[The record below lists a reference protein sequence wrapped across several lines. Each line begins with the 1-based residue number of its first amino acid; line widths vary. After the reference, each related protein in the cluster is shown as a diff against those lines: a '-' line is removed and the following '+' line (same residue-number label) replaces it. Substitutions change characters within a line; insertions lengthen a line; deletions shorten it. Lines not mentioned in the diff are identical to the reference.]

1 MGDHRLDLTVYPDF
15 DEPPTELT
23 TDGDKAEYLAR
34 ICGAWD
40 FGVFPT
46 EETFEMFAEPEW
58 RDIFDRF
65 PLLDSPAY
73 HTFRHLN
80 GWPKMPGGRVML
92 ADYERKEPGRVDP
105 CAHLW

>member
-1 MGDHRLDLTVYPDF
+1 MDIDGTVYPDLT
-15 DEPPTELT
+15 EPPQELT
-23 TDGDKAEYLAR
+23 TEYDKADYLAR

-46 EETFEMFAEPEW
+46 PETFDLFAGW

-65 PLLDSPAY
+65 PQVDSPSYA
-73 HTFRHLN
+73 TFRMLFE
-80 GWPKMPGGRVML
+80 WPPIPGGSVML
-92 ADYERKEPGRVDP
+92 ADYERMEPGRVDP